1 MRYYGFQVKRKLYSM
16 VQLFMEMPIHT
27 LSDPAQMRDAP
38 NFRDQ
43 RRERIIQVAR
53 TVFYEVGY
61 AGASMSMISSRL
73 GGSKATLY
81 AYFNSKEELFGAII
95 REGCAEMAAIFQAHI
110 GTDDLRQSLNVMSH
124 EMMRLMLSDWGNRT
138 LQLVIEESHR
148 NPELSRLFSDAIES
162 NGRLSLKMLMQ
173 TAHDKG
179 QIQADN
185 VEEAAMILKSLLFG
199 DLHFKRLLNLCP
211 APEPEHLSAHID
223 RAIDVFM
230 TYYGRE
236 PVTKA

>member
-1 MRYYGFQVKRKLYSM
+1 
-16 VQLFMEMPIHT
+16 MEMPIHT
-27 LSDPAQMRDAP
+27 LDDSAQMRDTP

-95 REGCAEMAAIFQAHI
+95 REGCSEMGAIFQAHI
-110 GTDDLRQSLNVMSH
+110 GTDDLRQSLNDMSH
-124 EMMRLMLSDWGNRT
+124 DMMNLILSDWGTRT
-138 LQLVIEESHR
+138 LQLIIEESHR
-148 NPELSRLFSDAIES
+148 NPELSRLFNDAIES
-162 NGRLSLKMLMQ
+162 NGRLSLKVLLQ
-173 TAHDKG
+173 TAHEKG
-179 QIQADN
+179 QIQVEN
-185 VEEAAMILKSLLFG
+185 VEEAATILKSLLFG

-211 APEPEHLSAHID
+211 APDSAGLNRHID

-230 TYYGRE
+230 TYYGNNPGAR
-236 PVTKA
+236 